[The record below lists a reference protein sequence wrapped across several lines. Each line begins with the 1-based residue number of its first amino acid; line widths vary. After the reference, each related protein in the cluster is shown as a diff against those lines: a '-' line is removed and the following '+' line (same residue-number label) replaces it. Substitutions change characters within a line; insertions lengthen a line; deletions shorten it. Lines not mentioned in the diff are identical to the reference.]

1 MTHDRDGPTADLIEF
16 KLNLAKACA
25 EALCKADWFRWLST
39 IDVIDD
45 DNNEGDDDLDFV
57 EAQPVDNSTVVV
69 GKMAGTVSG
78 PPAAKALSEAEIAH
92 EFANAQDPWARCD
105 GVERISQ
112 NGRPHPSAIAA
123 AAGLGMLF
131 DDEGDLQKIFRPGG
145 ITNVICASAAT
156 RSVLEEILRVVTD
169 HWQKR
174 ILSQKGPDLHFHN
187 FSARPDASTRD
198 RTRAQHEFQIKVE
211 NSLRRHGP
219 VLIISSRARQLPAAL
234 ESLTRRIFRWAGFTA
249 EMIIEALRLTH
260 STTGMLAEAEI
271 RKRLPSPTALKRL
284 EPAQI
289 DAAFEEATTLLVADR
304 LAEIANAPM
313 GPKAVTL
320 DAVQGLGATRGYL
333 DRMLNDLQEW
343 QEGQL
348 AWPDV
353 TSSAVFHG
361 PPGTGKTMLAKAIAG
376 SAGIPLISTSYA
388 ECQKAGHQGDMLAAL
403 SAAFEE
409 AAQAAPAVLF
419 IDEIDSFSDRG
430 GDASN
435 RSYMRGVV
443 NGLLEQ
449 INHAVEVEGLVLLGA
464 TNHLDAIDEAV
475 IRSGRFDLKL
485 HIPYPN
491 RAGIEAILSARLGQ
505 KRAEQLNLRAVTD
518 RLVGQSG
525 ATVEALVRD
534 ALGRARAEKTELQ
547 QKHLMEAADH
557 LAPTLSPSLQRRIAI
572 HEAGHVLA
580 TLLSPL
586 PTPKRAQLTAQGG
599 MVEQGPLPILTPDW
613 ARARLQV
620 LLAGRAAEIHLCGV
634 PTSGAGLGPQS
645 DLAQATELAL
655 AAETRWGF
663 GESGLAWH
671 GASVFGIDTAPEKV
685 KDQVERHLR
694 TAHEKAMAMIEEN
707 TELLSRIADRL
718 VEARELD
725 GQELE
730 AIRRSLP
737 VQAASMDAHRQ
748 EAVYSVQRV

>member
-1 MTHDRDGPTADLIEF
+1 MTHDRDGPTSDLIEF

-25 EALCKADWFRWLST
+25 EALCKADWFRWLSR
-39 IDVIDD
+39 IDEIDD

-57 EAQPVDNSTVVV
+57 EAQPADNSTVVV

-78 PPAAKALSEAEIAH
+78 PPAAKALSEAEITH

-105 GVERISQ
+105 GVERILQ

-131 DDEGDLQKIFRPGG
+131 EDEADLQKLFRPGG

-169 HWQKR
+169 HLVKR
-174 ILSQKGPDLHFHN
+174 ILSQKGPDLHFHT
-187 FSARPDASTRD
+187 FGARPDASTRD

-234 ESLTRRIFRWAGFTA
+234 DSLTRRTFRWAGFTA
-249 EMIIEALRLTH
+249 EMIVEALRLTH

-289 DAAFEEATTLLVADR
+289 DAAFEEGTTLKVADR
-304 LAEIANAPM
+304 LAEIAATSL
-313 GPKAVTL
+313 GPRAVTL
-320 DAVQGLGATRGYL
+320 DSVLGLGSVRDPL
-333 DRMLNDLQEW
+333 DRILSDLQDW
-343 QEGQL
+343 QEGHL
-348 AWPDV
+348 AWSEV

-449 INHAVEVEGLVLLGA
+449 INHAVEVEGLILLGA
-464 TNHLDAIDEAV
+464 TNHLAAIDEAV

-485 HIPYPN
+485 HIPYPD
-491 RAGIEAILSARLGQ
+491 RAGIEAILSASLGLTGAM
-505 KRAEQLNLRAVTD
+505 KLDLRSVSD

-534 ALGRARAEKTELQ
+534 ALGRARAEKSFLQ
-547 QKHLMEAADH
+547 QKHLMQAADH
-557 LAPTLSPSLQRRIAI
+557 LAPAVSASLLRRIAI
-572 HEAGHVLA
+572 HEAGHVVA
-580 TLLSPL
+580 TFLSPL

-599 MVEQGPLPILTPDW
+599 MVEQSPVPILTPELAW
-613 ARARLQV
+613 ARLQV

-634 PTSGAGLGPQS
+634 PTSGAGLGPNS

-663 GESGLAWH
+663 GENGLAWH
-671 GASVFGIDTAPEKV
+671 GASAFGIDAVPQEV
-685 KDQVERHLR
+685 KERVEGHLR
-694 TAHEKAMAMIEEN
+694 TAHEKATALVEEN

-725 GQELE
+725 GHELE

-737 VQAASMDAHRQ
+737 AQAAPMDAHRQ
-748 EAVYSVQRV
+748 EAVYRVQRV